1 MGIKENVKSLLD
13 ELPDG
18 VLLVAAT
25 KSRSPEEILK
35 AVDAGLQVIGENYAQ
50 DAEKKADVIGDRVKY
65 HFIGHLQRNK
75 VKKIVE
81 FIDMIETVDSLRI
94 AEEIDKR
101 CALLNK
107 VMPILVEINSGREAQ
122 KAGVFPEDA
131 EELIKKISYFPNI
144 KVMGLMTMGPMFG
157 NPEDARP
164 FFVETKKVFERI
176 KKSLHIPNIEMKY
189 LSMGMSNSYRVA
201 IEEGTNIV
209 RIGTRIFGARE

>member
-1 MGIKENVKSLLD
+1 MGIKENVKSFLD
-13 ELPDG
+13 ELPKG

-25 KSRSPEEILK
+25 KSRTPEEILQ

-157 NPEDARP
+157 DPENARS

-176 KKSLHIPNIEMKY
+176 KSLHIPNIEMKY

>member
-1 MGIKENVKSLLD
+1 MGIKENVKSFLD
-13 ELPDG
+13 ELPKG

-25 KSRSPEEILK
+25 KSRTPEEILQ

-50 DAEKKADVIGDRVKY
+50 DAEKKADIIGDKVKY

-107 VMPILVEINSGREAQ
+107 VMPILVEINSGRETQ

-157 NPEDARP
+157 DPEDARS

-176 KKSLHIPNIEMKY
+176 KSLHIPNIEMKY
-189 LSMGMSNSYRVA
+189 LSMGMSNSYIIA
-201 IEEGTNIV
+201 IEEGATIV
-209 RIGTRIFGARE
+209 RIGTRIFGARK

>member
-1 MGIKENVKSLLD
+1 MGIKENVKAFLD
-13 ELPDG
+13 ELPKG

-25 KSRSPEEILK
+25 KSRTPEEILQ

-50 DAEKKADVIGDRVKY
+50 DAEKKADIIGDKVKY

-107 VMPILVEINSGREAQ
+107 VMPILVEINSGRETQ

-176 KKSLHIPNIEMKY
+176 KSLHIPNIEMKY